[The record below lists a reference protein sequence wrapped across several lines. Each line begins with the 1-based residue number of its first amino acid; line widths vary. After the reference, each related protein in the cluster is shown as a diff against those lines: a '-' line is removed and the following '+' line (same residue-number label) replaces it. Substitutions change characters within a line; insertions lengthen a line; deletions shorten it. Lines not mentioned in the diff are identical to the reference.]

1 MAGPWNMSRRA
12 ELKLGPRLKVH
23 AVIDPDAERAKR
35 ALAEKSS
42 TFASGSY
49 ESTVV
54 LPSLAAYADKVR
66 AGTAPSPK

>member
-1 MAGPWNMSRRA
+1 MSRRA